1 MAAAVLAASL
11 LMLTDLPGRS
21 ARAQTST
28 LEATLVGAG
37 DIASCS
43 FDRDSVTTRLLAKV
57 PGTVFTLGDNVYPDG
72 TLGQFRECYHPTWGA
87 EKARTKPSV
96 GNHEY
101 HTQDAAG
108 YFRYF
113 GARAGDRARGYY
125 TYKRGGAGASWCSTA
140 TAPRWADAADALVR
154 AGGSSRSSPAT
165 PRSAPWPTSTIR
177 CSPPP
182 EPPPPR

>member
-1 MAAAVLAASL
+1 LSSEVGLRLAWKKERTKTNHFRALEVMAAAVLAASL

-72 TLGQFRECYHPTWGA
+72 TLGQFRECYHPTWGQRRPA
-87 EKARTKPSV
+87 PS
-96 GNHEY
+96 
-101 HTQDAAG
+101 
-108 YFRYF
+108 
-113 GARAGDRARGYY
+113 
-125 TYKRGGAGASWCSTA
+125 
-140 TAPRWADAADALVR
+140 PR
-154 AGGSSRSSPAT
+154 
-165 PRSAPWPTSTIR
+165 
-177 CSPPP
+177 
-182 EPPPPR
+182 